1 MKPLRLTTHMP
12 CLLLAVVLAGCATRP
27 LGVLSPADVPAALS
41 EMPTHQ
47 LLLLGEQHDA
57 DAHQALE
64 RATVAHLAQS
74 ERLTALVLEM
84 AERGAHTRGVATDAT
99 EADVRSRLA
108 WDDAG
113 WPWMRYGPVVMTAVR
128 AGVPVLGGNLPR
140 NEMRAAMTDASLDA
154 RLTPEALARQRD
166 NIRNGHCGLLPES
179 QLTPMAR
186 IQIAR
191 DLSMAQTL
199 TPSAGAHAGGG
210 VVVLVAGAE
219 HVRRSL
225 GVPAHLTA
233 EHAALSQVVV
243 MHSGAP
249 DANARLGVD
258 RLWITP
264 ATDPQDH
271 CAELR
276 RRWGKPAAP

>member
-12 CLLLAVVLAGCATRP
+12 CLLVAVALAGCATRP
-27 LGVLSPADVPAALS
+27 LGALSPADVPAALS

-99 EADVRSRLA
+99 EADVRSQLA
-108 WDDAG
+108 WDDSG
-113 WPWMRYGPVVMTAVR
+113 WPWTRYGPVVMTAVR

-140 NEMRAAMTDASLDA
+140 NEMRAAMADASLDA
-154 RLTPEALARQRD
+154 RLTPQALARQRD
-166 NIRNGHCGLLPES
+166 NIRDGHCGLLPAS

-191 DLSMAQTL
+191 DLSMAQTMAQAA
-199 TPSAGAHAGGG
+199 SASG

-225 GVPAHLTA
+225 GVTAHLTA

-264 ATDPQDH
+264 AIAQQDH

>member
-1 MKPLRLTTHMP
+1 
-12 CLLLAVVLAGCATRP
+12 
-27 LGVLSPADVPAALS
+27 
-41 EMPTHQ
+41 
-47 LLLLGEQHDA
+47 
-57 DAHQALE
+57 
-64 RATVAHLAQS
+64 
-74 ERLTALVLEM
+74 
-84 AERGAHTRGVATDAT
+84 
-99 EADVRSRLA
+99 
-108 WDDAG
+108 
-113 WPWMRYGPVVMTAVR
+113 MRYGPVVMTAVR

-140 NEMRAAMTDASLDA
+140 NEMRAAMADASLDA

-264 ATDPQDH
+264 AIAQQDH

>member
-1 MKPLRLTTHMP
+1 MKRLRVMTHLP
-12 CLLLAVVLAGCATRP
+12 CLLLALAMAGCAAHQP
-27 LGVLSPADVPAALS
+27 LGAMMSPGDVPATLRKLA
-41 EMPTHQ
+41 PTR

-84 AERGAHTRGVATDAT
+84 AERGTHTHGLAADAT
-99 EADVRSRLA
+99 EADVRSQLA
-108 WDDAG
+108 WDDTG
-113 WPWMRYGPVVMTAVR
+113 WPWTRYGPVVMTAVR

-140 NEMRAAMTDASLDA
+140 NEMRAAMADASLDA
-154 RLTPEALARQRD
+154 RLTPQALARQRD
-166 NIRNGHCGLLPES
+166 NIRDGHCGLLPAS

-191 DLSMAQTL
+191 DLSMAQTMAQAA
-199 TPSAGAHAGGG
+199 SASG
-210 VVVLVAGAE
+210 VVVLVAGTE

-225 GVPAHLTA
+225 GVPAHWSA
-233 EHAALSQVVV
+233 RDHADSWVVV
-243 MHSGAP
+243 MHSGPP

-264 ATDPQDH
+264 ATAQQDH
-271 CAELR
+271 CTELR